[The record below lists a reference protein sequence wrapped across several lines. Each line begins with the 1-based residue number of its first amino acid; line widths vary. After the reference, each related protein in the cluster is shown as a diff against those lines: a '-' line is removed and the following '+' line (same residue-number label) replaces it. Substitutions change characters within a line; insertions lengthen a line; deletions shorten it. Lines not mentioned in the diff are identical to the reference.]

1 MRLSVVTIAI
11 VLTFLTTNIP
21 PKHSQASSVDTN
33 VKIDNIYKKEE
44 IKFPDRTIEYNT
56 AKQADIARLEA
67 ARIAEAQK
75 VVQVPTQ
82 PQTAVVAPAGD
93 IQSIIVKW
101 AGHYNTDAGQLLR
114 VANCESHYNVNAY
127 NPSGATGLFQFMPG
141 TFLGN
146 ARRVGLANPDIH
158 NAEHQAQ
165 VAAYMFSIGQARQWV
180 CK

>member
-1 MRLSVVTIAI
+1 MRLSVVTIAAI
-11 VLTFLTTNIP
+11 LTLLSQNYP
-21 PKHSQASSVDTN
+21 PHTAQGSDTK
-33 VKIDNIYKKEE
+33 VAIKIDNVYKKEE

-101 AGHYNTDAGQLLR
+101 ANHYNTDAGQLLR

-146 ARRVGLANPDIH
+146 AKRVGLANPDIH